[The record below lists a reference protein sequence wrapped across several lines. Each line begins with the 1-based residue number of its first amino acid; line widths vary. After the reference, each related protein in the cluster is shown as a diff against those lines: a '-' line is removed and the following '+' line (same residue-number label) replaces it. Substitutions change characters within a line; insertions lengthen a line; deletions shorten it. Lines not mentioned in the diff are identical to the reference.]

1 MNRQLITD
9 VTDYKKINVDLFR
22 LSDEYSLRFVVD
34 LYTSDGFSLKGYYS
48 NIYMRNNWNLVI
60 SGGKDT
66 EFTSKVSFCIG
77 PNNIQQFNLLIN
89 NAVIWLT
96 SKDYANLFYRQDG
109 NVYINKTISIPEI
122 KLLDRFE
129 KYNLMIRP
137 AVFDKTSTGISMI
150 FDEGEP
156 LFILASTVMNLK
168 YFLQTFNPF
177 QYAIELVN
185 YATMTAILSK
195 VEDSGTTNK
204 QRQNNNFQ
212 STSSFNGQTSFLAKT
227 RAIKRDD

>member
-1 MNRQLITD
+1 M
-9 VTDYKKINVDLFR
+9 
-22 LSDEYSLRFVVD
+22 
-34 LYTSDGFSLKGYYS
+34 
-48 NIYMRNNWNLVI
+48 
-60 SGGKDT
+60 
-66 EFTSKVSFCIG
+66 
-77 PNNIQQFNLLIN
+77 IN

-109 NVYINKTISIPEI
+109 NVYINKTINIPEI

-137 AVFDKTSTGISMI
+137 AVFDKTSTGISMV